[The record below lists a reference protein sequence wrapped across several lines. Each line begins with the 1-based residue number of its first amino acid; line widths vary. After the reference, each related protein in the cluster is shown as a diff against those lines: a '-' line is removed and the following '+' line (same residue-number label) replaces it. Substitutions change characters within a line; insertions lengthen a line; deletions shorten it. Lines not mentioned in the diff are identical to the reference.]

1 MATYIGSD
9 DEDDYIFG
17 TDEADRIIGKD
28 GDDALFGGGGDDT
41 IIGGAGQDDI
51 FGGDDN
57 DYLLG
62 GAGNDAISGDAG
74 NDTIR
79 GGAGDD
85 VISGGAGS
93 DLLSGGRGKD
103 TFVYDGANSGSDIIQ
118 DFNPSEDTLDLTGI
132 TGLTR
137 NHLAFNA
144 TSQGVEV
151 YSTDA
156 NINVRILLKGVTEA
170 ELTKENLLV
179 ACFVRGTAIL
189 TPAGEVPV
197 ETLAIGDLVSTL
209 GGVERPVKW
218 IGRRSYK
225 RRFIGRN
232 SEANPVLISAGALGL
247 GVPHRDLTVSGKHAM
262 FFDGVF
268 VRAED
273 LVNGDTITRDT
284 SLELI
289 EYFHVELDTAD
300 VIFANG
306 AATETFANHNSR
318 RMFVNWREYVD
329 LYGSE
334 DAVQPNAAGEFER
347 PYPLATGG
355 DALRAVLEGLPQPEP
370 LRRAA

>member
-1 MATYIGSD
+1 
-9 DEDDYIFG
+9 
-17 TDEADRIIGKD
+17 
-28 GDDALFGGGGDDT
+28 
-41 IIGGAGQDDI
+41 
-51 FGGDDN
+51 
-57 DYLLG
+57 
-62 GAGNDAISGDAG
+62 
-74 NDTIR
+74 
-79 GGAGDD
+79 
-85 VISGGAGS
+85 
-93 DLLSGGRGKD
+93 
-103 TFVYDGANSGSDIIQ
+103 IQ

-137 NHLAFNA
+137 DKLAFNP
-144 TSQGVEV
+144 TNQGVEV
-151 YSTDA
+151 YSTDP
-156 NINVRILLKGVTEA
+156 NFNVRILLKGVA
-170 ELTKENLLV
+170 EGDLTAQNFLV

-189 TPAGEVPV
+189 TPTGEVPV

-209 GGVERPVKW
+209 GGIDRPVKW
-218 IGRRSYK
+218 IGRRSYQ

-232 SEANPVLISAGALGL
+232 SEANPVLIRAGALGP

-284 SLELI
+284 GLELI

-334 DAVQPNAAGEFER
+334 DAVQPNADGEFER
-347 PYPLATGG
+347 PYPLATDG
-355 DALRAVLEGLPQPEP
+355 DMLQAVLDSLPQPEP